1 VSEADRGSVTHWLGP
16 LKAGDEEA
24 ARRLWTRY
32 FAGLVRLAHARLR
45 DTPRGAADE
54 EDVALSAFHSLC
66 NGAAAGRFPQLEGRD
81 DLWRLLATI
90 TARKA
95 VDQIR
100 RARRQKRGG
109 GRVRGDADRPG
120 DQVEALAQVA
130 GDEPTPEF
138 AALMA
143 EEYLHLLGR
152 LPDETLRRVAAWKL
166 EGYTNDEIA
175 DRLGCGLRTVERKLA
190 VIRASWLAAEPD

>member
-1 VSEADRGSVTHWLGP
+1 VSGADGGSVTHWLGP

-24 ARRLWTRY
+24 ARRLWGRY

-66 NGAAAGRFPQLEGRD
+66 NGAAAGRFPRLEDRD
-81 DLWRLLATI
+81 DLWRLLATL

-100 RARRQKRGG
+100 RDGRQKRGG
-109 GRVRGDADRPG
+109 GRVAGEADA
-120 DQVEALAQVA
+120 QALARVA

-143 EEYLHLLGR
+143 EEYLYLLGR
-152 LPDETLRRVAAWKL
+152 LDDEALRRIAAWKL

-175 DRLGCGLRTVERKLA
+175 ARLGCGLRTVERKLA
-190 VIRASWLAAEPD
+190 VIRASWLAAEAD